1 MTSETAGSPKARRLA
16 IAEAVIRKGSMSV
29 EDIARMSGVSTM
41 TIYRDLVALEDSGV
55 VQRHRGEVVA
65 LATGLHEADA
75 EFRLE
80 QHCREK
86 QAVGQAGA
94 ALVPQGS
101 SIMLDDSTTA
111 IWLLRALPDPTSM
124 TVVTNSLVVANEVV
138 AAHSHSAK
146 LIITGG
152 EYQPW
157 AHAMTGASVTGQLA
171 SMHADFC
178 FLSASGVTHN
188 GCYHPYQE
196 VADVKRAMLLAAE
209 RKVLLLDHT
218 KFSRRALFRFAE
230 LSDFDQVI
238 VDDGAQGAVID
249 ALRAREV
256 PVRVAV
262 RRPQPSAPRDQGRRP

>member
-1 MTSETAGSPKARRLA
+1 MISEAAGSPKARRLA

-41 TIYRDLVALEDSGV
+41 TIYRDLAALEDSGV

-138 AAHSHSAK
+138 STHSAK

-157 AHAMTGASVTGQLA
+157 AHAMTGASVTDQLA

-178 FLSASGVTHN
+178 FLSASGITQQ

-196 VADVKRAMLLAAE
+196 VAEVKRAMLLAAE
-209 RKVLLLDHT
+209 RKVLLLDHS
-218 KFSRRALFRFAE
+218 KFSRRALFKFAE
-230 LSDFDQVI
+230 LHEFDEVI
-238 VDDGAQGAVID
+238 VDDGVEQAVVD
-249 ALRAREV
+249 ALHAQEV
-256 PVRVAV
+256 PVEVAI
-262 RRPQPSAPRDQGRRP
+262 RQ